1 VIVDFRR
8 ASWFWEACQC
18 HRATQKKDTVKSAVV
33 DFDPHSL
40 QHRDARTTWCT
51 LPSTQEAQYE
61 STQLRRHTSTLPSA
75 QGGAG
80 RNEHTPFNTG
90 RRGTKWAHSLQH
102 REARNELSTLPSAQG
117 GAERNE
123 HTPFNTGRRGT
134 TWAHSLQHREAPL
147 SHYIY
152 IYIYIFIYLN
162 ISIYKG
168 PYSSLG

>member
-1 VIVDFRR
+1 MSRSHIHLLTSTTQKKAIAKSVIVDFRR

-75 QGGAG
+75 QGGA
-80 RNEHTPFNTG
+80 
-90 RRGTKWAHSLQH
+90 
-102 REARNELSTLPSAQG
+102 
-117 GAERNE
+117 ERNE

-134 TWAHSLQHREAPL
+134 TWAHSLQYREAPL
-147 SHYIY
+147 NHYLYIY
-152 IYIYIFIYLN
+152 IYIYIYLFKYIYIQRPL
-162 ISIYKG
+162 
-168 PYSSLG
+168 